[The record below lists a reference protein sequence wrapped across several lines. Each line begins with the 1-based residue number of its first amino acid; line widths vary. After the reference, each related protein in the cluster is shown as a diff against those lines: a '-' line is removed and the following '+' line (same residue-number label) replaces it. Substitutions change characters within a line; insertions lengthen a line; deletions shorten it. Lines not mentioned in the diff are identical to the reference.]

1 VTPLSAMFLQ
11 GALMALLPIA
21 FWLVAARRLRL
32 GRHGWAVIGF
42 GCLFFML
49 SQFVNTPL
57 RLLALALGVG
67 TGVAQIAVFAL
78 ISGLGEE
85 LARYVAMRWVPQ
97 IREGLDRRVATVYGL
112 GHGGF
117 ESLMLGLGVL
127 ATALLVANGGP
138 NVNPALAAQA
148 QIVAAT
154 PPYVFLFGV
163 VERLIAIALHV
174 GLSLIVMR
182 AVVAGD
188 ARHLLLAI
196 AVHALANGGALA
208 LQRVFNYALV
218 TEGYLVVVAGL
229 AVIYGAATRD
239 SSDRDRGA
247 APADDSV
254 EGGVSGS
261 EVVGAGRS

>member
-1 VTPLSAMFLQ
+1 
-11 GALMALLPIA
+11 
-21 FWLVAARRLRL
+21 
-32 GRHGWAVIGF
+32 VIGF

-57 RLLALALGVG
+57 RLVALALGVG
-67 TGVAQIAVFAL
+67 TGVAQIVAFAL

-85 LARYVAMRWVPQ
+85 LSRYVAMRWVQQ

-117 ESLMLGLGVL
+117 ESVMLGLGVV

-138 NVNPALAAQA
+138 NANSALAAQA

-163 VERLIAIALHV
+163 LERLIAIALHV

-182 AVVAGD
+182 AVVARD
-188 ARHLLLAI
+188 PRQLLLAL

-218 TEGYLVVVAGL
+218 TEGYLAVVAGL
-229 AVIYGAATRD
+229 ALIYGAATRD
-239 SSDRDRGA
+239 SSDRDLGA
-247 APADDSV
+247 GPADESAG
-254 EGGVSGS
+254 GGVSGS
-261 EVVGAGRS
+261 EIVGAGRS

>member
-1 VTPLSAMFLQ
+1 MTPLSAMFLQ
-11 GALMALLPIA
+11 GALMVVFPIV

-32 GRHGWAVIGF
+32 GRHGWAVIGY

-57 RLLALALGVG
+57 RLLALALGIG
-67 TGVAQIAVFAL
+67 TGFAQIAAFSL
-78 ISGLGEE
+78 IAGVGEE
-85 LARYVAMRWVPQ
+85 TARYVAMRWVGQ

-163 VERLIAIALHV
+163 VERLIAVALHV

-182 AVVAGD
+182 AVLARD
-188 ARHLLLAI
+188 ARQLLLAI

-208 LQRVFNYALV
+208 LQRLFNYALV
-218 TEGYLVVVAGL
+218 TEGYLAVVAGL
-229 AVIYGAATRD
+229 ALLYGAATRD
-239 SSDRDRGA
+239 SSDRGVGA
-247 APADDSV
+247 APVDDSAD
-254 EGGVSGS
+254 GGVSGS

>member
-1 VTPLSAMFLQ
+1 MTPLDAMFLQ
-11 GALMALLPIA
+11 AGLMVVLPVL
-21 FWLVAARRLRL
+21 FWAVAARRLRL

-67 TGVAQIAVFAL
+67 TGLGQIVVFSL

-85 LARYVAMRWVPQ
+85 SARYVAMRWVRQ
-97 IREGLDRRVATVYGL
+97 VRVGLDRRVATAYGL

-138 NVNPALAAQA
+138 NLTPALAAQA
-148 QIVAAT
+148 QIINAT

-163 VERLIAIALHV
+163 VERLIAISLQV

-182 AVVAGD
+182 AVVAPD
-188 ARHLLLAI
+188 RRQLLLAI
-196 AVHALANGGALA
+196 AIHALANGGALE
-208 LQRVFNYALV
+208 LQRLFNYAVL
-218 TEGYLVVVAGL
+218 TEGYLAVAAGL
-229 AVIYGAATRD
+229 TLIYGAGTRD
-239 SSDRDRGA
+239 PSRDLGA
-247 APADDSV
+247 EPLPGPP
-254 EGGVSGS
+254 EGGVSDS

>member
-1 VTPLSAMFLQ
+1 MTPLAAMHLQ
-11 GALMALLPIA
+11 AALMVILPIL
-21 FWLVAARRLRL
+21 FWSVATRRLRL

-67 TGVAQIAVFAL
+67 TGVAQIVVFAL

-97 IREGLDRRVATVYGL
+97 IRAGLDRRVATAYGL

-138 NVNPALAAQA
+138 DVNPALAAQA
-148 QIVAAT
+148 QIIAAT

-163 VERLIAIALHV
+163 LERLIAIALQV

-182 AVVAGD
+182 AVVSGD
-188 ARHLLLAI
+188 RRQLLLAI

-208 LQRVFNYALV
+208 LQRVFDRAIL
-218 TEGYLVVVAGL
+218 TEGYLAVVAGL
-229 AVIYGAATRD
+229 ALVYGAATRD
-239 SSDRDRGA
+239 PSDRDLGA
-247 APADDSV
+247 DPVLGSPD
-254 EGGVSGS
+254 GGVSDS